1 MIALK
6 DVLRMHGKVWALR
19 DVLGDKWPTPDT
31 ADSLAYAVTEVGE
44 AIDADLRNR
53 RPNDARNNHR
63 NVSVPHELAQ
73 AVMMLLTALGREW
86 DGSGFDYAKIA
97 PFRNNGSL
105 IYIMY
110 LVSVASMEENTEN
123 WHAWIRNAWTYNAI
137 DAIDVYCVDGVER
150 YLDEVLAQT
159 QEKWG

>member
-86 DGSGFDYAKIA
+86 DGKGTEHIGHV
-97 PFRNNGSL
+97 PFGGENL
-105 IYIMY
+105 KFIMY
-110 LVSVASMEENTEN
+110 LTSVAALEGNLWRTFV
-123 WHAWIRNAWTYNAI
+123 HNAI
-137 DAIDVYCVDGVER
+137 DAIDVYCVGVEQ